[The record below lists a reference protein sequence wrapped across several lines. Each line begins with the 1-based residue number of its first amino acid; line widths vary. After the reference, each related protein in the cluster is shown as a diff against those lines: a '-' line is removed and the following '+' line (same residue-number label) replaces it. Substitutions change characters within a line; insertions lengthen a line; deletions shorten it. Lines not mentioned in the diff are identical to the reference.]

1 MCSLSTKQERL
12 HLHNNLFLLSD
23 TEPLSNQQRFPELAH
38 HDTLEPENIFYF
50 HKIDMRIK
58 IVGTRGPNYL

>member
-23 TEPLSNQQRFPELAH
+23 TVPLSNQQRFPELVH

-50 HKIDMRIK
+50 
-58 IVGTRGPNYL
+58 P